1 MVPNSVIF
9 VLLQRCIDNFQ
20 IFEFILLIM
29 LSKKSMKPK
38 VNQKRL
44 NSSSSM
50 IEELDAEKRR
60 RIEAKDKD
68 PAEENGEYFI
78 EESENEHYDFE
89 ESPLTNSIQYDI
101 ISSSSSSSVA
111 ATPVESSS
119 KPPCPNYSGA
129 SSITRSENSTDST
142 NSTILLEDHID
153 SKHLEIGLFQLFMNS
168 EIKFNSFF

>member
-1 MVPNSVIF
+1 
-9 VLLQRCIDNFQ
+9 
-20 IFEFILLIM
+20 
-29 LSKKSMKPK
+29 MKPK

-68 PAEENGEYFI
+68 PAEENGEDFI

-101 ISSSSSSSVA
+101 ISSSSVA

-119 KPPCPNYSGA
+119 KPPRPNYSGA

-142 NSTILLEDHID
+142 NSTILLEDHRD
-153 SKHLEIGLFQLFMNS
+153 SKHLEIGLFQHFMNS